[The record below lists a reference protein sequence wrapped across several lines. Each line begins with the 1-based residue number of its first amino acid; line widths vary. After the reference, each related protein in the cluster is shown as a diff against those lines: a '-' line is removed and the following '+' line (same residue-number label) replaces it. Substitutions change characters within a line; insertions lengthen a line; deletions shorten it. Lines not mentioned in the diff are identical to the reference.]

1 MEAISFAVLGAA
13 LSVILGAIGS
23 SIGIG
28 RVGEAALGL
37 ISEEPEKF
45 GKALILQALP
55 GTQGIYGLLSAILIL
70 QKFGV
75 FGGGTQISV
84 GGGILAAIAG
94 AIVGLVGLFSA
105 IYQGRVAIQGIQILA
120 KKPEEFGKP
129 VIMAAMVETYAV
141 LALLVG
147 ILIVNSIK

>member
-75 FGGGTQISV
+75 FGEGTQISFA
-84 GGGILAAIAG
+84 GGILAAIAG

-120 KKPEEFGKP
+120 KKPEELGKP
-129 VIMAAMVETYAV
+129 IIMSAMVETYAV